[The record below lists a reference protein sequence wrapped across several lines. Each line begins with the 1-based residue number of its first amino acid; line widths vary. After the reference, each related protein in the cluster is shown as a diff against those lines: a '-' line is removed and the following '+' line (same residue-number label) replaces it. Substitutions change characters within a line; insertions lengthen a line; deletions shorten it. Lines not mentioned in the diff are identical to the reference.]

1 MADSH
6 PTSIRERPKR
16 LWLIWALLV
25 GIAYAA
31 IGILLGL
38 PKTHAR
44 EWRLTAWLLSV
55 ILYAAHIGYEQIKLR
70 NSSRSTAIHV
80 ASAVAIGAF
89 GLAVSA
95 FIHSL
100 VAPPNYS
107 RWRFVL
113 ALILWPLITAL
124 PAFAVAFVI
133 SLLSR
138 HFLTK
143 QDQA

>member
-6 PTSIRERPKR
+6 PTSRRERPQR
-16 LWLIWALLV
+16 QWLFGSLVV

-31 IGILLGL
+31 IGILLAL
-38 PKTHAR
+38 PTTHTR
-44 EWRLTAWLLSV
+44 EWRLTAWLLSA

-100 VAPPNYS
+100 FAPPNYS

-124 PAFAVAFVI
+124 PAFIVALVI
-133 SLLSR
+133 SVLSR
-138 HFLTK
+138 HFLTT